1 MSRLSI
7 RAWNMLGGKVDWVGL
22 ELVAEVLGIQDIEA
36 LIADLLTIR
45 DRKLAED

>member
-1 MSRLSI
+1 
-7 RAWNMLGGKVDWVGL
+7 MLGGKVDWSGL

-45 DRKLAED
+45 DRNQSED

>member
-1 MSRLSI
+1 
-7 RAWNMLGGKVDWVGL
+7 MLGGKVDWAGL

-45 DRKLAED
+45 DRNQSED